1 MPDSVVVQ
9 MEKLLEEY
17 SKEVDD
23 ACIKAVT
30 QTARNTA
37 SLLRSTSPKKTGTY
51 AKGWTVK
58 REDEKTAIVHNRTR
72 YMLTHVLNNGY
83 AKRNQYGTY
92 GRVGGDGHI
101 ANAEQ
106 WGIQEFESAI
116 ERGLP

>member
-1 MPDSVVVQ
+1 MSDSVTIQ
-9 MEKLLEEY
+9 MEKLLDEY
-17 SKEVDD
+17 SKEVNDVCE
-23 ACIKAVT
+23 AAVA
-30 QTARNTA
+30 QTARKTA

-58 REDEKTAIVHNRTR
+58 REDEKTAIVYNRTR

-83 AKRNQYGTY
+83 AKRNQYGSY
-92 GRVGGDGHI
+92 GRVNGDGHI
-101 ANAEQ
+101 AAAEE